1 MQVFSI
7 PQGKYK
13 DISDK
18 YKKMGE
24 AAKVSMPMEFEG
36 KIYREIIYNKTFF
49 GRARRNISG
58 IIFVTE
64 DGKYVSDTNIA
75 MELANLG
82 YYFEVML
89 DDAGINELK
98 TAIAADRE
106 IQRLQED
113 YEKISKVLEEMKK
126 SNIQGIDAVLNVF
139 AKLPDVK
146 KENNIAIENYLEKL
160 ESLDPDGL
168 VYNKSVYEELYE
180 YYREILIRNFQRIR
194 LVNTAGRYYDDI
206 KREAQKRKK
215 ALGFRL
221 NSQEIQIAMNKL
233 PFEIDHLKKILMVYE
248 RVAGMKQE
256 EYLQYLKSVE
266 KSNVSARIELI
277 R

>member
-160 ESLDPDGL
+160 GSLDPDGL